1 MVLDDTTGDQPSPRH
16 IARVTRPWS
25 GTPRKV
31 VRGLNLI
38 PQVGTDSDRNI
49 SCADR
54 TSSKADGR
62 TTKEPCGER
71 LLRAKGRGCSP
82 QGVRCDSGSAR
93 LENRTPVRGFGGKWR
108 TRLKG
113 NRNVTRADGR
123 TRPRDEGAI
132 AAGGP
137 VRHRTGSGPV
147 RVVRCDAPD
156 GDTAFWATHDLG
168 RDGRTRRSD
177 AELSFG
183 IANDHRAPK

>member
-1 MVLDDTTGDQPSPRH
+1 MSQHVL
-16 IARVTRPWS
+16 I
-25 GTPRKV
+25 
-31 VRGLNLI
+31 NLI
-38 PQVGTDSDRNI
+38 PRVGTDGDCNV

-54 TSSKADGR
+54 PSSKADGR

-132 AAGGP
+132 AAEGP